1 MPKNIRHGNPL
12 TAAME
17 DYLEAIYHIV
27 QRYGYARSGQISK
40 RLGVHKST
48 VTTALHHLQ
57 VQGYIEYEPYQEVR
71 ITPKGELE
79 AKGIV
84 RRHDIFFRLLHNL
97 LEIEKDEASKL
108 ACELEH
114 ALPPE
119 VVDRFVQLVEKALKN
134 KNAIA
139 TTNAKIQ
146 KYKIKKNKL
155 KTEKNTETIQN

>member
-17 DYLEAIYHIV
+17 DYLEAIYHIA
-27 QRYGYARSGQISK
+27 QKYGYARSGQISR

-48 VTTALHHLQ
+48 VTTALHQLQ

-97 LEIEKDEASKL
+97 LEIERDEASKL

-114 ALPPE
+114 ALPPD
-119 VVDRFVQLVEKALKN
+119 VVDRFVQLVEKALRN
-134 KNAIA
+134 KNAA
-139 TTNAKIQ
+139 ENARLRK
-146 KYKIKKNKL
+146 KSEAAKSKKIK
-155 KTEKNTETIQN
+155 EKQDENN

>member
-17 DYLEAIYHIV
+17 DYLEAIYHIA
-27 QRYGYARSGQISK
+27 QKHGYARSGQISK

-48 VTTALHHLQ
+48 VTTALHQLQ

-79 AKGIV
+79 ARGIV

-97 LEIEKDEASKL
+97 LEIESDEASKL

-114 ALPPE
+114 ALPPD
-119 VVDRFVQLVEKALKN
+119 VVDRFVQLVEKALRN
-134 KNAIA
+134 KNAA
-139 TTNAKIQ
+139 ANAR
-146 KYKIKKNKL
+146 KKSRST
-155 KTEKNTETIQN
+155 KTKKTKEN

>member
-17 DYLEAIYHIV
+17 DYLEAIYHIA
-27 QRYGYARSGQISK
+27 QKHGYARSGQISK

-48 VTTALHHLQ
+48 VTTALHQLQ
-57 VQGYIEYEPYQEVR
+57 VQGYIEYEPYQEAR

-97 LEIEKDEASKL
+97 LEIEQDEASKL

-114 ALPPE
+114 ALPPD
-119 VVDRFVQLVEKALKN
+119 VVDRFAQLVEKALRN
-134 KNAIA
+134 KNAA
-139 TTNAKIQ
+139 ANARKKSRTTKTT
-146 KYKIKKNKL
+146 K
-155 KTEKNTETIQN
+155 KTETK

>member
-17 DYLEAIYHIV
+17 DYLEAIYHIA
-27 QRYGYARSGQISK
+27 QKNGYARSGQISK

-48 VTTALHHLQ
+48 VTTALHILQ

-71 ITPKGELE
+71 ITQKGEIE

-97 LEIEKDEASKL
+97 LEIEQEEASKL

-119 VVDRFVQLVEKALKN
+119 VVDKFVQLVEKALRN
-134 KNAIA
+134 KNAA
-139 TTNAKIQ
+139 ANAKAAQ
-146 KYKIKKNKL
+146 KSGGSKTKKVKA
-155 KTEKNTETIQN
+155 K

>member
-1 MPKNIRHGNPL
+1 VNTHNFKEAFMPKNIRHGNPL

-17 DYLEAIYHIV
+17 DYLEAIYHIA
-27 QRYGYARSGQISK
+27 QKHGYARSGQISK
-40 RLGVHKST
+40 RLNVHKST

-57 VQGYIEYEPYQEVR
+57 VQGYIDYEPYQEVR

-97 LEIEKDEASKL
+97 LEIEQEEASQL

-114 ALPPE
+114 ALPPD
-119 VVDRFVQLVEKALKN
+119 VVDRFVKLVEKALRN
-134 KNAIA
+134 KNEAV
-139 TTNAKIQ
+139 AKLRQ
-146 KYKIKKNKL
+146 KPKTKKN
-155 KTEKNTETIQN
+155 TP